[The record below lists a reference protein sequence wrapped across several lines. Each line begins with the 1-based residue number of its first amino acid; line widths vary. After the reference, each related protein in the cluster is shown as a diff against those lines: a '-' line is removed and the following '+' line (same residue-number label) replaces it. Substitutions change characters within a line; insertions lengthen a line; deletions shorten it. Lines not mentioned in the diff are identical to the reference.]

1 MGYFVKPV
9 SEPVVVEEAGTEPVD
24 ILKIAFE

>member
-9 SEPVVVEEAGTEPVD
+9 SEPVVVEEAGAERVD

>member
-1 MGYFVKPV
+1 MGYLVKPV
-9 SEPVVVEEAGTEPVD
+9 SEPVVVEGAGTEPVD